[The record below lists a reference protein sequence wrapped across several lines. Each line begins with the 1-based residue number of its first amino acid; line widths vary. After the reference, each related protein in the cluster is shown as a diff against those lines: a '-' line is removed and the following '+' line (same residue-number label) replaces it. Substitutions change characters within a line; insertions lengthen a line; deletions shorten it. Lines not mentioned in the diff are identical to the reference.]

1 MKLSM
6 KKMLSRLPI
15 KTLLHNRAVLYALCV
30 IALINVVMYANV
42 KDFNSVATMLII
54 GFLSTF
60 FSKNM
65 IVILSLAIGITY
77 LLNYQNVNVFS
88 EGLVGDAEV
97 DDKPATETEPETEA
111 DDAANAD
118 ADEPKKMSVA
128 DIANAGADESGKA
141 TSPSASDKRE
151 QLAGEIKND
160 FGEFQTLQE
169 KIITNM
175 KEIEPLLEKAEG
187 FIQKFEKYSTELQ

>member
-1 MKLSM
+1 
-6 KKMLSRLPI
+6 
-15 KTLLHNRAVLYALCV
+15 
-30 IALINVVMYANV
+30 MYANV